1 MLANVWTTLN
11 LMKNPLTDRRNKGE
25 RRWGLAVEFPLRDS
39 SGVVVVSERRKLC
52 DRRLDNTTLLDRLL
66 MFSGAVP
73 VDKGK
78 NRH

>member
-11 LMKNPLTDRRNKGE
+11 FMKNPLTDRRNKGE
-25 RRWGLAVEFPLRDS
+25 RRWGLSVEFPFRDS
-39 SGVVVVSERRKLC
+39 TGVVVVSERRKLS
-52 DRRLDNTTLLDRLL
+52 DRRLDNTTLVDRLL

-73 VDKGK
+73 VDTGK